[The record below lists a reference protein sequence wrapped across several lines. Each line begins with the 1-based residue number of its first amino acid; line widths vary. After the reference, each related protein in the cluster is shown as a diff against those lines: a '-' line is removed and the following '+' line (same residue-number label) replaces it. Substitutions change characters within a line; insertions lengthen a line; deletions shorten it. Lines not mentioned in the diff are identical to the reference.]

1 MDQDL
6 QQHPGAGGWQDRD
19 EAGPCTVC
27 GSDVRADPSEA
38 GLYCARCGQWQLLCA
53 ECTPNVSEHSRDA
66 AWMCPDCRAR
76 RPADA

>member
-6 QQHPGAGGWQDRD
+6 QQHPGAGTWQDR
-19 EAGPCTVC
+19 EPSSPCTVC
-27 GSDVRADPSEA
+27 SADVRADPAEA
-38 GLYCARCGQWQLLCA
+38 GLNCARCGQWHVLCP

-66 AWMCPDCRAR
+66 AWMCPDCQSK

>member
-6 QQHPGAGGWQDRD
+6 QQHLDTGRRQDRD
-19 EAGPCTVC
+19 AETPCTVC
-27 GSDVRADPSEA
+27 GDDVRADPSVA
-38 GLYCARCGQWQLLCA
+38 GLNCARCGQWQVLCA

-66 AWMCPDCRAR
+66 AWMCPDCQAK